1 MPFSAKTSLEKMG
14 ELSGQVEDQEECAT
28 GLICLAAQLAFE
40 VQYRLSAHVTQLQT
54 GKSEASNEYKGP
66 CLWAKMASN

>member
-40 VQYRLSAHVTQLQT
+40 VQYGLSAHVIQVQT
-54 GKSEASNEYKGP
+54 GKSD
-66 CLWAKMASN
+66 